1 MIGPHHP
8 CQYASQ
14 VSYLLDRVSHELRRQ
29 NDTRRLH
36 EIPLSQFRDLYRE
49 AMASFAND
57 EEGPIMCTP
66 RVHYTQV
73 STWRALN
80 NQTNTLKRRDSLK
93 IASWNLFFTSRGP
106 ATRATAAL
114 DHLRT
119 LFGQEPHNLVVMFQE
134 VCQESLHAIL
144 EDRWTQDNFSVTA
157 VKPPPFYYREEWND
171 VRDENVGSMP
181 TRHFTLMM
189 IPRGLRISNCFRV
202 PFVSES
208 ERDVLVVHLPVSENG
223 PPDETNG
230 ILRLCTTHL
239 ESLDLG
245 YGYRFRQL
253 AALSALLKSELVQG
267 RKVYG
272 GLVGGDMN
280 STLAPEH
287 DDHRNPDI
295 DLKDVWEDELA
306 PTPPALRPFYKDF
319 TYGKDLGNTWG
330 YQSKGRL
337 YQDYGSR
344 LDKFLYTGPIETF
357 PVREAQDTAGRLG
370 RFGLGLKTRVGL
382 NDVWVSDHF
391 GITVGI
397 KIM

>member
-1 MIGPHHP
+1 
-8 CQYASQ
+8 
-14 VSYLLDRVSHELRRQ
+14 
-29 NDTRRLH
+29 
-36 EIPLSQFRDLYRE
+36 
-49 AMASFAND
+49 
-57 EEGPIMCTP
+57 
-66 RVHYTQV
+66 
-73 STWRALN
+73 
-80 NQTNTLKRRDSLK
+80 
-93 IASWNLFFTSRGP
+93 
-106 ATRATAAL
+106 
-114 DHLRT
+114 
-119 LFGQEPHNLVVMFQE
+119 MFQE
-134 VCQESLHAIL
+134 VCQESLRAIL
-144 EDRWTQDNFSVTA
+144 EDRWTQDNFSVTD

-171 VRDENVGSMP
+171 VREENVGSMP

-189 IPRGLRISNCFRV
+189 IPRDLRISNCFRV

-208 ERDVLVVHLPVSENG
+208 ERDVLVVHLPVLENEG
-223 PPDETNG
+223 PDKPNG

-245 YGYRFRQL
+245 YEYRLRQL
-253 AALSALLKSELVQG
+253 AAISALLKSELVQG
-267 RKVYG
+267 WKVYG

-280 STLAPEH
+280 STLASEH

-295 DLKDVWEDELA
+295 DLRDVWEDELA

-357 PVREAQDTAGRLG
+357 PVREAQDITGRLG

-382 NDVWVSDHF
+382 NDV
-391 GITVGI
+391 
-397 KIM
+397 